1 MSRTDA
7 ERMHD
12 IQAAIARCMVYR
24 DSLDS
29 EELGEMAYDAIL
41 RNLAV
46 IGEAVKALPD
56 DFKREHA
63 GTPWPSIAGLRNVV
77 VHEYFRVNPD
87 LIRDIVDNQF
97 GNPYSTS
104 SDVKS
109 PGSIPNASGRHD
121 RFAAEGRGFTVRSM

>member
-7 ERMHD
+7 ERMDD
-12 IQAAIARCMVYR
+12 IQAAIARCMAYR
-24 DSLDS
+24 ARLDS
-29 EELGEMAYDAIL
+29 VELGEMAYDAIL

-56 DFKREHA
+56 DFKREHP

-87 LIRDIVDNQF
+87 MIRDIVDNQLAPLLDEI
-97 GNPYSTS
+97 G
-104 SDVKS
+104 
-109 PGSIPNASGRHD
+109 
-121 RFAAEGRGFTVRSM
+121 